1 MHIPPAP
8 GSPDI
13 APESATGFTE
23 KTVVRASRAMIA
35 TANPLA
41 TEAGYGILQQGGSAV
56 DAAIAA
62 QMVLG
67 LTEPQSSGIGGGAF
81 LLLHDGT
88 QVVAFDGRETAP
100 AAATPD
106 RFLDVHGKPLA
117 LRDAVV
123 GGRSVG
129 VPGVI
134 KMLDMAHKQY
144 GRLPWATL
152 FQPAIRMAEEGFPI
166 SQRLH
171 LLLVSDQQ
179 LRHIEPTRSYF
190 YQADGTPKAIG
201 TRLHNLD
208 YAHALKLIGTQGAE
222 AFYRG
227 QLVEDMVRDVRQ
239 HPTRPGDLTA
249 EDFAAYEAKQRQ
261 PLQSTYSGYT
271 VYGMPPPSA
280 GGIAVLQI
288 LGILEHFDLQK
299 YYPLSVDSVHLIAEA
314 ERLAYADR
322 ARYAADSDFIDVP
335 VAGLLDRHYLV
346 ARSRRISTMQSLGI
360 AQPGEPRHV
369 QATQFGDDHALELPS
384 TSHISIVDAQGH
396 ALAMTTSIE
405 AAFGSR
411 IMVNGYLL
419 NNQLTDFSFVPTE
432 HGKPVANGIAARKRP
447 RSAMAPT
454 LVFDQQG
461 QFTMAVGSPGG
472 SAIINYVAQTL
483 IAMLDWHL
491 DPQQAVSLPHYGS
504 RNGPTELEQGRHL
517 EVFVPQL
524 EARGHTVALMDLPSG
539 LSAILKTEYGYA
551 GGADPRREGTVK
563 GY

>member
-1 MHIPPAP
+1 MA
-8 GSPDI
+8 
-13 APESATGFTE
+13 
-23 KTVVRASRAMIA
+23 VRQRRRQL
-35 TANPLA
+35 P
-41 TEAGYGILQQGGSAV
+41 
-56 DAAIAA
+56 
-62 QMVLG
+62 
-67 LTEPQSSGIGGGAF
+67 
-81 LLLHDGT
+81 
-88 QVVAFDGRETAP
+88 
-100 AAATPD
+100 PD
-106 RFLDVHGKPLA
+106 RFLDTQGKPLA

-129 VPGVI
+129 VPGVL

-144 GRLPWATL
+144 GKLPWATL

-166 SQRLH
+166 SRRLH
-171 LLLVSDQQ
+171 LLLASDQH
-179 LRHIEPTRSYF
+179 LRHVEPTRSYF

-208 YAHALKLIGTQGAE
+208 YAHVLKLIGTQGAE

-227 QLVEDMVRDVRQ
+227 QLVEDMVQAVRQ
-239 HPTRPGDLTA
+239 HPIRPGDLTA
-249 EDFAAYEAKQRQ
+249 ADFAAYEAKQRQ
-261 PLQSTYSGYT
+261 PLQSTYRGYT

-288 LGILEHFDLQK
+288 LGILEHFDLQS
-299 YYPLSVDSVHLIAEA
+299 YPPLAIDSVHLIAEA

-322 ARYAADSDFIDVP
+322 ARYAADSDFVDIP
-335 VAGLLDRHYLV
+335 VAGLLDRHYLA
-346 ARSRRISTMQSLGI
+346 ARSRLLNVTQSLGI
-360 AQPGEPRHV
+360 AQPGEPRHA
-369 QATQFGDDHALELPS
+369 QATQFGDDRALELPS
-384 TSHISIVDAQGH
+384 TSHISIIDAQGH

-419 NNQLTDFSFVPTE
+419 NNQLTDFSFMPTE
-432 HGKPVANGIAARKRP
+432 QGKPVANCIAARKRP

-504 RNGPTELEQGRHL
+504 RNGPTELEHGRHL
-517 EVFVPQL
+517 EALVPQL
-524 EARGHTVALMDLPSG
+524 EARGHTVALIEMPSG
-539 LSAILKTEYGYA
+539 LSAILKTEHGYA